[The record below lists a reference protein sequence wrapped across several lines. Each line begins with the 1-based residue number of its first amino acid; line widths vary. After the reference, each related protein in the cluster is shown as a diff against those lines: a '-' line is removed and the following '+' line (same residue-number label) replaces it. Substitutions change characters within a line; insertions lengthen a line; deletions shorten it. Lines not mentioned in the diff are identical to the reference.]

1 MAPFPIFSKKKE
13 EFMEQGMKQT
23 IGQRLRAAREAQG
36 LSLQTVSKITKI
48 LPEQLAALE
57 QDQYDKIPASAQV
70 RGFVRIYAKTL
81 GMDERP
87 LLNELD
93 NIFGSKEEETASLLM
108 TLPVKYVERPLQK
121 EPFFTP
127 QRIAFFFAFLL
138 FLLMCGI
145 GVYRIY
151 QVTSFR
157 HGPGK
162 SPSTEEMVRK
172 SPELKPPI
180 LEPVRKE
187 QPTQETPIDL
197 SKVGN
202 ETVKRATPIHP
213 IPIEESSPPSPPSSL
228 IPPNKENGSSSDNVK
243 VMRALPV
250 SPEPIPNIEDQPRR
264 KDGTIE
270 TNSDAAEEE
279 EESADEPA
287 VSFAEK
293 NYKLVVQARK
303 DSWIFIQVIEGG
315 KPRQVFSGVLHG
327 GERKEFIG
335 PRFQIRA
342 SNISQVEFILDGKS
356 VSIASA
362 GDSTQDIIIPKT
374 P

>member
-1 MAPFPIFSKKKE
+1 MAPFPNFSKEKE

-48 LPEQLAALE
+48 LPEQLEALE

-93 NIFGSKEEETASLLM
+93 NIFGSKEEETTSLLM
-108 TLPVKYVERPLQK
+108 TLPVKYVETPLQK

-162 SPSTEEMVRK
+162 IASTEEMVRK

-197 SKVGN
+197 SKVDN

-213 IPIEESSPPSPPSSL
+213 IPIGESPSSSSSPPPPA
-228 IPPNKENGSSSDNVK
+228 IPPTKENGSSTDNVK
-243 VMRALPV
+243 IMRALPV

-270 TNSDAAEEE
+270 TNPDAADDE

-287 VSFAEK
+287 VSFARK
-293 NYKLVVQARK
+293 KL
-303 DSWIFIQVIEGG
+303 
-315 KPRQVFSGVLHG
+315 
-327 GERKEFIG
+327 
-335 PRFQIRA
+335 
-342 SNISQVEFILDGKS
+342 
-356 VSIASA
+356 
-362 GDSTQDIIIPKT
+362 
-374 P
+374 